1 MKTAIIAGATG
12 LVGRHLLEQVLEDPY
27 FDEVIIFV
35 RRTTGIRHPKLTEH
49 IVNFDTPDEWKDRV
63 KGDILFST
71 MGTTLKQAGSKEAQK
86 KVDYTYQYEVAKMA
100 AENGVQEYVLVSTP
114 GASPGSMVFYTRIRG
129 ELDRDVKKLPFKRII
144 ILKPSVLDGKRE
156 KKRSGEEI
164 GIKLGNLLKG
174 IPGLKKYRP
183 IHGRIVARAMI
194 AAVKKE
200 EDAGFREYVLDE
212 LFEL

>member
-12 LVGRHLLEQVLEDPY
+12 LVGGHLLEQVLDDPY

-35 RRTTGIRHPKLTEH
+35 RRTTGIDHPKLTEH
-49 IVNFDTPDEWKDRV
+49 IVNFDKPGEWKDRV
-63 KGDILFST
+63 KGDILFSA

-86 KVDYTYQYEVAKMA
+86 KVDYTYQYEMAKMA
-100 AENGVQEYVLVSTP
+100 AENGVQDYVLVSTP
-114 GASPGSMVFYTRIRG
+114 GASPNSMVFYTRIRG
-129 ELDRDVKKLPFKRII
+129 ELDRDVKKLDFNRII

-156 KKRSGEEI
+156 LKRRGEEI

-183 IHGRIVARAMI
+183 IHGKIVARAMI
-194 AAVKKE
+194 GAVKKE
-200 EDAGFREYVLDE
+200 EDAGLREYVLDE